1 MYWETHRIIDMI
13 DSREADQ
20 VTQWL
25 RKRPQIQIVTR
36 DGSLSYAKAIREALP
51 LAIQINDRFHLIHN
65 LTKAGKNYLLA
76 KLPATIK
83 ITEDKCTQENHT
95 TQQIPKTKPISDPSE
110 RKRENKEQTISM
122 VKKEHFN
129 GKSLSRIAR
138 ETGLTRNTVRKY
150 VRIEERYTHGSKGVD
165 QGSILDRSE
174 EKILLMRSA
183 GKTGRAIYESLR
195 EEGYTGSESSV
206 RRYLRRW
213 KNAERSASPKCRKIQ
228 RKDLISMLYKTKR
241 TIESKDRDLIEQF
254 IQTQPWIENLFYVV
268 EEFKGILAQKNVAGL
283 NAWMKK
289 ANQLKIS
296 EIQSF
301 IRGIERDRQAVDLA
315 IGTDYSNG
323 LAEGLIN
330 KVKVEKRIMYG
341 RGSTE
346 LLRQKLLIKYI
357 M

>member
-1 MYWETHRIIDMI
+1 MI

-138 ETGLTRNTVRKY
+138 ETGFVFANRKY
-150 VRIEERYTHGSKGVD
+150 YRDGNRKYYHPDIRLMVFFHTFFEPIRICIED
-165 QGSILDRSE
+165 QNMTMMSQ
-174 EKILLMRSA
+174 
-183 GKTGRAIYESLR
+183 
-195 EEGYTGSESSV
+195 SV
-206 RRYLRRW
+206 Q
-213 KNAERSASPKCRKIQ
+213 EC
-228 RKDLISMLYKTKR
+228 
-241 TIESKDRDLIEQF
+241 
-254 IQTQPWIENLFYVV
+254 
-268 EEFKGILAQKNVAGL
+268 
-283 NAWMKK
+283 
-289 ANQLKIS
+289 
-296 EIQSF
+296 
-301 IRGIERDRQAVDLA
+301 
-315 IGTDYSNG
+315 
-323 LAEGLIN
+323 
-330 KVKVEKRIMYG
+330 
-341 RGSTE
+341 
-346 LLRQKLLIKYI
+346 
-357 M
+357 

>member
-1 MYWETHRIIDMI
+1 MCWKTHRLIDMI
-13 DSREADQ
+13 DSREAEQ

-25 RKRPQIQIVTR
+25 KRQPQIQIVTR

-65 LTKAGKNYLLA
+65 LTKAGKDYLLA
-76 KLPATIK
+76 RLPATIK
-83 ITEDKCTQENHT
+83 ITEDKRAQENHT
-95 TQQIPKTKPISDPSE
+95 TQQIPKPISDSSE

-129 GKSLSRIAR
+129 GKSLKQIAR

-150 VRIEERYTHGSKGVD
+150 VRMEESYTHGSKGVD
-165 QGSILDRSE
+165 QGSILDRFE
-174 EKILLMRSA
+174 EKIYLMWSV

-195 EEGYTGSESSV
+195 EEDYTGSESSV

-213 KNAERSASPKCRKIQ
+213 KSASPKCRKIQ
-228 RKDLISMLYKTKR
+228 RKDLISMLYKTR
-241 TIESKDRDLIEQF
+241 MTLESKDSALIEQF
-254 IQTQPWIENLFYVV
+254 IQTQPWIKNLFTVV

-283 NAWMKK
+283 NAWMEK
-289 ANQLKIS
+289 ANHLKIT

>member
-1 MYWETHRIIDMI
+1 
-13 DSREADQ
+13 
-20 VTQWL
+20 
-25 RKRPQIQIVTR
+25 
-36 DGSLSYAKAIREALP
+36 
-51 LAIQINDRFHLIHN
+51 
-65 LTKAGKNYLLA
+65 
-76 KLPATIK
+76 
-83 ITEDKCTQENHT
+83 
-95 TQQIPKTKPISDPSE
+95 
-110 RKRENKEQTISM
+110 M
-122 VKKEHFN
+122 VKQERLN

-165 QGSILDRSE
+165 HGSILDRSE

-283 NAWMKK
+283 NAWMEK

-341 RGSTE
+341 RGSAE